1 MPNKCL
7 AIFTPVFRWS
17 YIAENDER
25 FVPTGL
31 QVSCAKKIIFV
42 SDLLYLACL
51 ASDTLSAGRRDGQ
64 WSVNMSGV
72 FSGFVVR
79 LCGSAAQPSK
89 AHTKP
94 PATRA
99 HKKKVLFF
107 LWSAFWW
114 MIIEKNQHTP
124 TFFVIFNSFS
134 LPRLS
139 KQSFCGLIA
148 FHLHKYILF

>member
-72 FSGFVVR
+72 FSGFVIR

-99 HKKKVLFF
+99 HKKKYCFSYDQLFDE
-107 LWSAFWW
+107 W
-114 MIIEKNQHTP
+114 
-124 TFFVIFNSFS
+124 
-134 LPRLS
+134 
-139 KQSFCGLIA
+139 
-148 FHLHKYILF
+148 